1 MNDDYLPS
9 AQIKALQG
17 RADILRQL
25 RCFFDDRGFFEVETP
40 LLSHDIVVD
49 RHLHPVSIPKNQ
61 VTGIDSNSNE
71 MLWLQ
76 TSPEFGMKRLVA
88 SGANAI
94 YQICKAFRQSETGE
108 MHNPEFTMLEW
119 YRVGDNLETG
129 MDLLADLIEEILG
142 QPKTKRVTYRQV
154 FSQYVGVDPLGCA
167 VSELKSVALE
177 HGINIDMPSEASA
190 RDDWLNLI
198 LSQLIEPKLG
208 FEGGVIIYDW
218 PASQAALAL
227 VRQEE
232 VPVAERFEIYV
243 NGVELANGYHELI
256 DADELARRNSVVNQ
270 ERLKDGQPLLPEE
283 SRLLQAMRSG
293 LPACSGVALGV
304 DRLVMLALGLER
316 IEDAIAFP
324 IGRA

>member
-61 VTGIDSNSNE
+61 VTGVDSNSNE

-142 QPKTKRVTYRQV
+142 QPKKKQ
-154 FSQYVGVDPLGCA
+154 
-167 VSELKSVALE
+167 VSENKLKS
-177 HGINIDMPSEASA
+177 
-190 RDDWLNLI
+190 
-198 LSQLIEPKLG
+198 SQ
-208 FEGGVIIYDW
+208 
-218 PASQAALAL
+218 
-227 VRQEE
+227 
-232 VPVAERFEIYV
+232 
-243 NGVELANGYHELI
+243 
-256 DADELARRNSVVNQ
+256 
-270 ERLKDGQPLLPEE
+270 
-283 SRLLQAMRSG
+283 
-293 LPACSGVALGV
+293 
-304 DRLVMLALGLER
+304 
-316 IEDAIAFP
+316 
-324 IGRA
+324 